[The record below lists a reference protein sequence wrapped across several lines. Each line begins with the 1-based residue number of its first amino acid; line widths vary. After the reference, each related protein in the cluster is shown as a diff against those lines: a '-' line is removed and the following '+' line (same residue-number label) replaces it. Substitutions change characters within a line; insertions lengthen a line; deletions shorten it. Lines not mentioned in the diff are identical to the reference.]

1 MEKIVLKK
9 EELKGIQDVQQQ
21 QNNLLF
27 QLGQIEYQQKTL
39 ESQKVTTLNA
49 LTTSEQDAN
58 KVAKELEEKYGEGTL
73 NIENGEFIKS

>member
-21 QNNLLF
+21 QNSLLF
-27 QLGQIEYQQKTL
+27 QLGQIEYQLKALENQKT
-39 ESQKVTTLNA
+39 TTLNTLA
-49 LTTSEQDAN
+49 TSEQEAN
-58 KVAKELEEKYGEGTL
+58 KVAKDLEEKYGEGTL